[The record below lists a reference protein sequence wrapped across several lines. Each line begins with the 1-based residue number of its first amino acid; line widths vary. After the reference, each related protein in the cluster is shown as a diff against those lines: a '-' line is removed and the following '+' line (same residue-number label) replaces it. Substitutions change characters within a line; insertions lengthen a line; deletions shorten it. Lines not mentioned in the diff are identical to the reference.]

1 MSTKITISIYIVFSV
16 IKKNIGSVTQD
27 WNATMTC

>member
-16 IKKNIGSVTQD
+16 KKNIGSVTQD